1 MMEGLCCKRAYGRYY
16 EQGRMNEM
24 AGKKLFSLGRPRQKR
39 QAVHAIYRD
48 RSASWQQG
56 NSAPF
61 KPPVI

>member
-1 MMEGLCCKRAYGRYY
+1 MEGLCYKKAYDRYP
-16 EQGRMNEM
+16 EQGRMEEM
-24 AGKKLFSLGRPRQKR
+24 AGKKLFGLSRPRQKR

-48 RSASWQQG
+48 RGAPWQQG